1 MGSEAATSNMKPAI
15 SQVCSLN
22 STFDKDIEDY
32 ASAGFQYVELWLTK
46 LEDYLSNHAVDDA
59 KELLQ
64 SHSIAPV
71 AASFQGG
78 LLTSQGEA
86 RTEAWKLF
94 VTRMVLCRELDIE
107 VMVVACDP
115 APPLKDVDIR
125 RLQMSLRE
133 MASLAQEHHVRL
145 ALEFQAQAALGNNL
159 QTLVALVDEV
169 SHPQLGIC
177 LDAFHFYVGPSKT
190 EDLAYLTRDN
200 LAHVQFCDLADK
212 PRELAADGD
221 RIIPGDGD
229 LPLPT
234 IVQHLK
240 DIRYDGSIS
249 LELMNPQIWQIPP
262 LQVADIGLQALQRL
276 VGG

>member
-1 MGSEAATSNMKPAI
+1 MKPAI
-15 SQVCSLN
+15 SQVCSL
-22 STFDKDIEDY
+22 SSAFAKDIEDY
-32 ASAGFQYVELWLTK
+32 ASAGFQHVELWLTK
-46 LEDYLSNHAVDDA
+46 LEEYLSHHTIDDA
-59 KELLQ
+59 TQLFQ
-64 SHSIAPV
+64 SHNLAPV
-71 AASFQGG
+71 AASYQGG

-86 RTEAWKLF
+86 RTEAWTLF
-94 VTRMVLCRELDIE
+94 VKRLVLCRDLDID

-115 APPLKDVDIR
+115 APPLKDIDIR

-133 MASLAQEHHVRL
+133 MASLAQEHQVRL
-145 ALEFQAQAALGNNL
+145 ALEFQAHAALGNNL

-169 SHPQLGIC
+169 SHPHLGIC

-190 EDLAYLTRDN
+190 EDLAYLNLDN
-200 LAHVQFCDLADK
+200 LAHVQLCDLADK

-234 IVQHLK
+234 IVEHLK
-240 DIRYDGSIS
+240 HIRYDGSIS

-276 VGG
+276 LDS